1 MKNEN
6 DELDQMFANL
16 TDQWDIYTTQTNHE
30 QRF

>member
-16 TDQWDIYTTQTNHE
+16 TDQWDIYTTINHE